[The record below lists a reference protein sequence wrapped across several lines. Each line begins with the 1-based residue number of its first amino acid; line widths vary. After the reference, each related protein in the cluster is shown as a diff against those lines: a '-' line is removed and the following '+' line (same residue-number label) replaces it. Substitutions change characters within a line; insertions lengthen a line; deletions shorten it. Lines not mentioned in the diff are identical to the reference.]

1 MLSRMYLHVFIGSNT
16 TRLTQNLQQA
26 LCRVRSYFDGDT
38 QEALPLFEGL
48 LAYLCGDL
56 KKNIDWFNRCSEET
70 PWYYKR
76 FYDITGGLYALF
88 RRVSAAIPFCAGCIE
103 FLRRTATLTD
113 DILSATLYEVN
124 TCFLLLRKRDSGKAL
139 EFINRL
145 RVSPLY
151 TQHTVVN
158 SLTTPGTCV
167 VPFFGGRHPS
177 APMPS

>member
-76 FYDITGGLYALF
+76 FYDTLAVCTLF
-88 RRVSAAIPFCAGCIE
+88 FPQGICSNSILRLAA
-103 FLRRTATLTD
+103 
-113 DILSATLYEVN
+113 S
-124 TCFLLLRKRDSGKAL
+124 S
-139 EFINRL
+139 
-145 RVSPLY
+145 
-151 TQHTVVN
+151 
-158 SLTTPGTCV
+158 
-167 VPFFGGRHPS
+167 FFGARRR
-177 APMPS
+177 

>member
-1 MLSRMYLHVFIGSNT
+1 MYLHVFIGSNT

-56 KKNIDWFNRCSEET
+56 MKNIDWFNRCSEET

-76 FYDITGGLYALF
+76 FYDTLAVCTLFSAGYLQQFHFAL
-88 RRVSAAIPFCAGCIE
+88 GCIE

-124 TCFLLLRKRDSGKAL
+124 TCFLLLRKGDSGKAL
-139 EFINRL
+139 EFINPASRFPAIYAAY
-145 RVSPLY
+145 R
-151 TQHTVVN
+151 
-158 SLTTPGTCV
+158 G
-167 VPFFGGRHPS
+167 
-177 APMPS
+177 